1 MKIEVFTGYREQF
14 GDAVK
19 KVFGTANNFLD
30 FIESG
35 KYSDLY
41 DVIYYYDDECYIIN
55 RETGE
60 YINWYKYTHIGR
72 DIHSTVHPNDFVEF
86 LTKFK
91 GDSCDEI
98 KEMVSTNTDVPK
110 SLLFDFDKVKEI
122 LKRDDLDNL
131 IVDHTCEEKQ
141 EQINNEKM
149 IDAIDFAIQI
159 TDSQD
164 DYSMGMRN
172 GMRYV
177 KSLIDGKEPQY
188 EFRRTDEE
196 IKLGLDLGDEVVG
209 DYGSKGVVVGID
221 TYEGEV
227 LLSLLMRNHKVPQLV
242 KASGYKTKTG
252 KHFSQIRE
260 VLEQISG

>member
-1 MKIEVFTGYREQF
+1 MT
-14 GDAVK
+14 
-19 KVFGTANNFLD
+19 N
-30 FIESG
+30 
-35 KYSDLY
+35 
-41 DVIYYYDDECYIIN
+41 
-55 RETGE
+55 GE
-60 YINWYKYTHIGR
+60 Y
-72 DIHSTVHPNDFVEF
+72 VEKIVEQDEDYF
-86 LTKFK
+86 ILKDYLERAVTIDVSLEWWNRSRTESEEAQPKQTD
-91 GDSCDEI
+91 DSCL
-98 KEMVSTNTDVPK
+98 N
-110 SLLFDFDKVKEI
+110 FDFDKVKEI
-122 LKRDDLDNL
+122 LKKDSLDNL
-131 IVDHTCEEKQ
+131 IVDHTCEKKQ
-141 EQINNEKM
+141 EQTRDKMSIDAINNEKM